1 MMLSLPDLPQTG
13 QNFIRTP
20 SMYGGGFGDTFIN
33 EAAGGH
39 VGDCMLFRMIN
50 KNILEKMAAA
60 VSSLDLAILKGFF
73 SEYSGSLRGTS
84 LVLAV
89 VESE

>member
-1 MMLSLPDLPQTG
+1 
-13 QNFIRTP
+13 
-20 SMYGGGFGDTFIN
+20 
-33 EAAGGH
+33 
-39 VGDCMLFRMIN
+39 MLFRMLN

-60 VSSLDLAILKGFF
+60 VSSLDLEILNGFF